1 MKRAL
6 ITVLLL
12 SFAIASLGQ
21 AEPPQLQHA
30 NLVTRNA
37 ADLAGEIHLI
47 AGEKQ
52 AAWAAYAVPS
62 VAPDQQMCCFNSSDG
77 MTTSCGC
84 ALERQNSS
92 QITGNLVGGT
102 SAHLEPR
109 PYFYVFLRSEGGA
122 VQKVRTLSADC
133 PIDADGMTVYWLGSP
148 RPADGVAFLTSLVG
162 SNPEESHTNR
172 VTDGAMLAIAYT
184 KDASADQALDRF
196 LAASEPLSIRKK
208 AAFWA
213 GQMRGKAG
221 LQKLIAIMHNDQDD
235 HFRSELTFDISQSK
249 QPEAQD
255 ELLRVAHQDQSSRVR
270 SQALFWLAQKA
281 SNKVAGA
288 ITDAIENDPDTE
300 VKKRAVFALTQMP
313 QSEGI
318 PLLIQVAKTNNNPAV
333 RKQAVFWLGQSHDPR
348 ALDFIESVLTR

>member
-1 MKRAL
+1 MKPA
-6 ITVLLL
+6 IIIILLF
-12 SFAIASLGQ
+12 SFAVTMLGQ

-30 NLVTRNA
+30 NLIARNA
-37 ADLAGEIHLI
+37 ADLAGEIHRS

-77 MTTSCGC
+77 ITTSCGC
-84 ALERQNSS
+84 ALERQNGS
-92 QITGNLVGGT
+92 QFTGQMQGAGN
-102 SAHLEPR
+102 AHLEPR
-109 PYFYVFLRSEGGA
+109 PYFYVFVRTEAGA

-148 RPADGVAFLTSLVG
+148 RPADSVAFLASLAG
-162 SNPEESHTNR
+162 NSPEESR
-172 VTDGAMLAIAYT
+172 SDRITDSAILAIAHT
-184 KDASADQALDRF
+184 NDASADQALDRF
-196 LAASEPLSIRKK
+196 LAASQPRSIRKK
-208 AAFWA
+208 AAFWTA
-213 GQMRGKAG
+213 QMRGKAG
-221 LQKLIAIMHNDQDD
+221 LQKLIAMMHNDQDD

-249 QPEAQD
+249 QPEAQE

-281 SNKVAGA
+281 GKKIAGA

-300 VKKRAVFALTQMP
+300 VKKRAVFALSQMP

-318 PLLIQVAKTNNNPAV
+318 PLLIQVAKTNNNPVV